1 MQIEEYISEL
11 LFEHNCVIVP
21 DFGGFVG
28 NYSPSRID
36 PVKHLFEPPH
46 KRILFNKNLLQND
59 GLLANHIS
67 HREKISYAEAL
78 NAISKAV
85 KHFRNEIKQDKRA
98 VLDNIGVLYTDE
110 QGTLLFQQDEK
121 VNYLPE
127 SFGLSTFYQLPVTKD
142 TAREGAKVVELH
154 PKQKSRIRTIAAA
167 AAVTAVITSTF
178 WISLNQGR
186 LGINYSGLNIFSKKG
201 AGHGTKQY
209 NFVPREALPVI
220 SYKKDSI
227 AAMAM
232 LTPKVTADNTT
243 AGNYQ
248 IIAGCFRFKENALN
262 LIARMK
268 AHNINASIIGT
279 NPQGLYMVGYGK
291 FITKEEANL
300 SLNDFRKAFVA
311 DAWVFEKT
319 KI

>member
-36 PVKHLFEPPH
+36 PVKHLFEPPY

-85 KHFRNEIKQDKRA
+85 KHYREEIKQAKRT

-127 SFGLSTFYQLPVTKD
+127 SFGLSAFYQLPVTKD
-142 TAREGAKVVELH
+142 NAREEAKVIELH
-154 PKQKSRIRTIAAA
+154 PKQKSRLRTIAAA
-167 AAVTAVITSTF
+167 AAVTAVVTSTF

-186 LGINYSGLNIFSKKG
+186 LGLNYSGFNIFSKKE
-201 AGHGTKQY
+201 AKQY
-209 NFVPREALPVI
+209 NFVTRESLPVI

-232 LTPKVTADNTT
+232 LTPKVTANNTAT
-243 AGNYQ
+243 GNYQ
-248 IIAGCFRFKENALN
+248 IIAGCFRFKENALG
-262 LIARMK
+262 LITRMK

-291 FITKEEANL
+291 FVTKEEANL
-300 SLNDFRKAFVA
+300 SLSDFRKAFVS
-311 DAWVFEKT
+311 DAWVFEKA
-319 KI
+319 KM